1 MTDDAIYRATKR
13 KRPKAS
19 VEVLEASIPKRAR
32 LSDEIIPSAVNI
44 WAPPS
49 EQYAS
54 PEVILKQTAAHSNSS
69 AKSIIANNW
78 KAYTADKSNKLIIS
92 EKTKLP
98 LTGFIQ
104 AGKQS
109 SGCHG
114 KLSVARSDEQWK
126 SETSSA
132 ANDRSMWDDDEKLEY
147 GYWRLTPKQVRT
159 QISGHK
165 KGEVVGPVEK
175 KTSTAITTEIL
186 LSTPAGKGVEDI
198 REQQV
203 RVPPEKKALELV
215 TRQPVF
221 TSNLASLSKGK
232 IGSSLVKW
240 QADKELGTSFNMIS
254 SNIKKQSPSLVD
266 SKLSPVIQLIKE
278 SSVIRKLKIGSNIH
292 LGKSSPIALTLSPKS
307 IPSASLITQG
317 RKITNV
323 QFGSATK
330 NCNFINLVDSDDEPQ
345 ALNSLPVKV
354 IQNLPKHKVKTP
366 VVQKPKT
373 PVVFDLTGDDF
384 DFEPSKPTL
393 GPMLQKKHQH
403 SPKPPV
409 AQRHRLLHKALN
421 SKTSPQIKLKSTP
434 TEKQHIIWKVN
445 PVVESSQSDM
455 KIENETNDWR
465 IEENKSTYKRR
476 DESTGSRKV
485 PMLKKIE
492 EEDPR
497 NQTDLII
504 GIEEGKAILAKAL
517 RGQLLKATS
526 KIKGSKL
533 LALTKFGKGAEMVRR
548 ALLKARKSSE
558 EESQKEATSLA
569 SILPSIPGKSAYG
582 PCPQYTLPAKLPKF
596 DNGLTIVFAL
606 FSAGDGKLSYW
617 LNCSR
622 NFIRVMTKVFP
633 GAKFWIHTYGL
644 SIDQQASVTLHA
656 RGPCMMKEYTFNTNK
671 EGVCSLVSAAR
682 FRTAFGTKTDDTVL
696 ICNIHQDFTLLLKQ
710 IAELNSRI
718 VKNNKQC
725 GFTYRPAIEEKCPY
739 GVKLDGR
746 IVAPVDFNGHYH
758 TNGGLSI
765 WLPGSLRTYLRKLQ
779 FWQFCIDKA
788 CEQRIVRKGIDEM
801 FLDWFIAKND
811 YDKIYKEA
819 AFLPSGSTKKVDTG
833 NWYRAIYVDPG
844 ANCRCKERYTVRTG
858 DKDLSR
864 CAGYKY

>member
-19 VEVLEASIPKRAR
+19 VEVLEASIAKRAR

-44 WAPPS
+44 WATPS
-49 EQYAS
+49 EQYSS
-54 PEVILKQTAAHSNSS
+54 PEVILKQTAAHANSS

-78 KAYTADKSNKLIIS
+78 KAYTANKSNKLIIS

-98 LTGFIQ
+98 STGFIQ

-114 KLSVARSDEQWK
+114 ELSETRSDEQWK

-147 GYWRLTPKQVRT
+147 GYWRLTPTQVRK
-159 QISGHK
+159 QISGNK
-165 KGEVVGPVEK
+165 KGEIVRPIEK
-175 KTSTAITTEIL
+175 KASTAISTEIL

-203 RVPPEKKALELV
+203 PSEKKVLDLV
-215 TRQPVF
+215 KRQPVF
-221 TSNLASLSKGK
+221 TSNLASSSKGKK

-240 QADKELGTSFNMIS
+240 QADKDLGTFNMIS

-266 SKLSPVIQLIKE
+266 SKLSPVIHLIKE

-317 RKITNV
+317 RKIPTV

-330 NCNFINLVDSDDEPQ
+330 NCNVINLVDSDDEPQ
-345 ALNSLPVKV
+345 ALHSLPMKV

-366 VVQKPKT
+366 IVQKPKA

-384 DFEPSKPTL
+384 DFEPSEPTL
-393 GPMLQKKHQH
+393 RAMPQKKPQH
-403 SPKPPV
+403 SPKLPV

-421 SKTSPQIKLKSTP
+421 SKISPQIKLKSIP
-434 TEKQHIIWKVN
+434 TEKQSIIWKLS
-445 PVVESSQSDM
+445 PVAKTSQSDM

-465 IEENKSTYKRR
+465 IEENKSTCERR
-476 DESTGSRKV
+476 DKSTGSRKV

-492 EEDPR
+492 KKDPR
-497 NQTDLII
+497 NQTDII
-504 GIEEGKAILAKAL
+504 GIEEGKAILAKAV
-517 RGQLLKATS
+517 RGQLLKATAE
-526 KIKGSKL
+526 IKGSKL

-548 ALLKARKSSE
+548 ALLKSRKSRQ

-582 PCPQYTLPAKLPKF
+582 PCPQYTLPSKLPKF

-644 SIDQQASVTLHA
+644 NIAQQASVTLHA
-656 RGPCMMKEYTFNTNK
+656 RGPCMMKEYTFNSSK
-671 EGVCSLVSAAR
+671 EGVCWLVSAAR

-725 GFTYRPAIEEKCPY
+725 GFTYRPAVEEKCPY

-758 TNGGLSI
+758 TNGDLSI
-765 WLPGSLRTYLRKLQ
+765 WLPGSLRTYLRKLE

-788 CEQRIVRKGIDEM
+788 SELRIVRKGIDEM

-819 AFLPSGSTKKVDTG
+819 AFFPSGSTKKVDRG
-833 NWYRAIYVDPG
+833 NWYRPIYVDPG

-858 DKDLSR
+858 DKNLSR